1 MDFNFGKKTNK
12 GLSVLF
18 KNDQYHVYIP
28 SYINIDSNKLNNW
41 INELEGS
48 INLKKNDFKN
58 LDFKNLFTEII
69 FPASLKP
76 SDIYFSFYHFIE

>member
-58 LDFKNLFTEII
+58 LFTEII